1 MPRKILADELAR
13 VIAATLRDNL
23 PTPPEPIPDRRHNP
37 GPPLDSEPLIYDLAG
52 FCIAY
57 RVSRSKL
64 YALWREGLGP
74 KTHRLGRSLRISR
87 EAAHAWVERLEAA
100 A

>member
-1 MPRKILADELAR
+1 MPTKILADELAR
-13 VIAATLRDNL
+13 VIASAIHDNL
-23 PTPPEPIPDRRHNP
+23 PTPPEPIANR
-37 GPPLDSEPLIYDLAG
+37 GAPLDSEPLIYDLAD
-52 FCIAY
+52 FCVAY

-64 YALWREGLGP
+64 YALWRQGLGP